1 VFYRELLAE
10 LDRLPGVRASG
21 AVFCAP
27 LSNSGFSSSFTVRGA
42 PVPKAD
48 EPSMNL
54 RVVSPDYFSAM
65 RIPLIAGRYLTDADR
80 RGGERVL
87 VVTQAAARRFWPK
100 GDAIGKYLTLGARPS
115 KDGVEGTVVGI
126 VGDTRDAA
134 LSEDPEP
141 AAFFPLDQ
149 VGVSGLTLVVRTEQR
164 PESVGTAVRDVV
176 RRLDPDLPIVGM
188 TTMED
193 VVSRSVEAPRFY
205 AFLLAVF
212 SAAALALAAIGIYG
226 VLSYAVAAQTR
237 EIGVRIA
244 IGARRRDV
252 IGMVLGSAAR
262 LAAIGLGAG
271 LAAALLLTRLLSGIL
286 FDVRPFDPATYAA
299 VSAILFGV
307 AMLAAL
313 VPARRAAIVDPM
325 TALRQE

>member
-1 VFYRELLAE
+1 
-10 LDRLPGVRASG
+10 
-21 AVFCAP
+21 
-27 LSNSGFSSSFTVRGA
+27 
-42 PVPKAD
+42 
-48 EPSMNL
+48 MNL
-54 RVVSPDYFSAM
+54 RVVSPEYFSTM
-65 RIPLIAGRYLTDADR
+65 KIPLVAGRLFTDGDR

-87 VVTQAAARRFWPK
+87 VVTQTAARRFFPK

-115 KDGVEGTVVGI
+115 SEDVEGTIVGI

-134 LSEDPEP
+134 LSEPPEP
-141 AAFFPLDQ
+141 AAYFPLDQ
-149 VGVSGLTLVVRTEQR
+149 VAVSGLTVVVRTAQR

-176 RRLDPDLPIVGM
+176 RRLDRDLPVVGM
-188 TTMED
+188 TSMED

-226 VLSYAVAAQTR
+226 VLSYAVAARTR

-252 IGMVLGSAAR
+252 VAMVLGNAAR
-262 LAAIGLGAG
+262 LAGLGLVAG

-286 FDVRPFDPATYAA
+286 FDVKPFDLATYAA
-299 VSAILFGV
+299 VSALLFGV
-307 AMLAAL
+307 ALLAAL
-313 VPARRAAIVDPM
+313 VPARRASSVDPM